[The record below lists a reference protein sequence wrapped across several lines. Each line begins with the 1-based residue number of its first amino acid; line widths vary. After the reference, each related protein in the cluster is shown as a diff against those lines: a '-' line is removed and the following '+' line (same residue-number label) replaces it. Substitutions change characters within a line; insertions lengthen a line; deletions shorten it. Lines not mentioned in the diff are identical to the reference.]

1 MKELTTVEDWIQC
14 LDESHERPVLVFKHS
29 TRCSISAMAE
39 SIVQRYEAGDGP
51 GRPPLYMVKVVE
63 SRPISDEIAR
73 SLNVQHKS
81 PQLIL
86 VKDGEAVWSTSHYN
100 ITSENIQEA
109 LDQFHSQ
116 TPAGSGG

>member
-1 MKELTTVEDWIQC
+1 MKELTSIEDWNACIA
-14 LDESHERPVLVFKHS
+14 DSRERPVLVFKHS

-39 SIVQRYEAGDGP
+39 SIVQRYEVGDGP

-63 SRPISDEIAR
+63 LRPISDEIAR

-86 VKDGEAVWSTSHYN
+86 VKNGEAVWSTSHYN

-109 LDQFHSQ
+109 VDQFQSGVGSQ
-116 TPAGSGG
+116 P